1 MSLSPLAAAKDFDTL
16 YAGCLEAAGLLC
28 RVCRFCYIRSR
39 ATEDCSGTW
48 GWAVLGISNEDLR
61 SALEQF
67 QTNLVSLN
75 EYYNRILM
83 NQFTNRF
90 GRVFHLRRRHKL
102 VSLETAG
109 LASSV
114 HHPSWSSF

>member
-39 ATEDCSGTW
+39 ATEDRSGTW

-67 QTNLVSLN
+67 QTNLVSLD
-75 EYYNRILM
+75 EYYKRILI
-83 NQFTNRF
+83 
-90 GRVFHLRRRHKL
+90 GRLTDRLGRAFQ
-102 VSLETAG
+102 
-109 LASSV
+109 
-114 HHPSWSSF
+114 